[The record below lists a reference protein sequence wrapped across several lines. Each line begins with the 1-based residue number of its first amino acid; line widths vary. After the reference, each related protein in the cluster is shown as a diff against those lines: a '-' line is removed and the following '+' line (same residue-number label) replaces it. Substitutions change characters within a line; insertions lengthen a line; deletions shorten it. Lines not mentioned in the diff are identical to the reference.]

1 MLKPLFIFH
10 NILIGSVLFFS
21 FSAAAAAETAEKTS
35 IVITSQTLTAE
46 NNNKTAIFEGSV
58 VATKEDLTI
67 YSDKMT
73 VFYDNSEGKIKKIY
87 AVGNVKAHKN
97 ERVIFSDEATYT
109 EDEHKI
115 IFTGNPRAVEGEN
128 VVTGT
133 HITLYLEDERAFVE
147 GSRVIMQ
154 DKKGSK

>member
-1 MLKPLFIFH
+1 MSKPLSIFH
-10 NILIGSVLFFS
+10 NILVGSILFFS
-21 FSAAAAAETAEKTS
+21 FLSATAAEKAEKTT

-46 NNNKTAIFEGSV
+46 SNNKTAVFEGSV

-97 ERVIFSDEATYT
+97 ERVIFSDEATYM
-109 EDEHKI
+109 ENEKKI

-128 VVTGT
+128 VVSGT
-133 HITLYLEDERAFVE
+133 QITLYLEDERAFVE
-147 GSRVIMQ
+147 GSRVILQ
-154 DKKGSK
+154 DQKGPK

>member
-1 MLKPLFIFH
+1 MSKPLFIFH
-10 NILIGSVLFFS
+10 NILIGSILFFS
-21 FSAAAAAETAEKTS
+21 FLPATAAEKAEKTP
-35 IVITSQTLTAE
+35 IVITSQTLTTE
-46 NNNKTAIFEGSV
+46 SNNKTAVFEGSV

-97 ERVIFSDEATYT
+97 ERVIFSDEATYM
-109 EDEHKI
+109 ENEKKI

-128 VVTGT
+128 VITGT
-133 HITLYLEDERAFVE
+133 QITLYLEDERAFVE
-147 GSRVIMQ
+147 GSRVILQ
-154 DKKGSK
+154 DQKGPK

>member
-10 NILIGSVLFFS
+10 NILIGSILFFS
-21 FSAAAAAETAEKTS
+21 FSSATAAEKAEKTP

-46 NNNKTAIFEGSV
+46 SNNKTAVFEGAV

-73 VFYDNSEGKIKKIY
+73 VFYDNSESKIRKIY
-87 AVGNVKAHKN
+87 AVGNVKVHKN
-97 ERVIFSDEATYT
+97 ERVIFSDEATYM
-109 EDEHKI
+109 ENEKKI

-128 VVTGT
+128 VVSGT
-133 HITLYLEDERAFVE
+133 QITLYLEDERAFVE
-147 GSRVIMQ
+147 GSRVILQ
-154 DKKGSK
+154 DQKGPE

>member
-10 NILIGSVLFFS
+10 NILISLILFFS
-21 FSAAAAAETAEKTS
+21 FSSATAAEKAEKTP

-46 NNNKTAIFEGSV
+46 SNNKTAVFEGSV

-73 VFYDNSEGKIKKIY
+73 VFYDNSESKIRKIY

-97 ERVIFSDEATYT
+97 ERVIFSDEATYM
-109 EDEHKI
+109 ENEKKI

-128 VVTGT
+128 VVSGT
-133 HITLYLEDERAFVE
+133 QITLYLEDERAYVE
-147 GSRVIMQ
+147 GSRVILQ
-154 DKKGSK
+154 DQKGPK

>member
-10 NILIGSVLFFS
+10 NILIASILFFS
-21 FSAAAAAETAEKTS
+21 FSSVTAAEKAEKTP

-46 NNNKTAIFEGSV
+46 SNNKTAVFEGSV

-73 VFYDNSEGKIKKIY
+73 VFYDNSESKIRKIY
-87 AVGNVKAHKN
+87 AVGNVKVHKK
-97 ERVIFSDEATYT
+97 ERVIFSDEATYM
-109 EDEHKI
+109 EDEKKI

-128 VVTGT
+128 VVSGT
-133 HITLYLEDERAFVE
+133 QITFYMEDERAYVE
-147 GSRVIMQ
+147 GSRVILQ
-154 DKKGSK
+154 DQKGPK